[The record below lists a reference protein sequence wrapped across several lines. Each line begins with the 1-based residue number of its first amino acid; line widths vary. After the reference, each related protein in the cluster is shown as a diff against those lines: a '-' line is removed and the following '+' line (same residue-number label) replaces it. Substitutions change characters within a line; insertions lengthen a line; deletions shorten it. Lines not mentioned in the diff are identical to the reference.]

1 MTKRAFIT
9 GIAGQDG
16 AYLSKLLLDK
26 GYQVYGGF
34 RGAVSTD
41 FWRLRE
47 LGIEREVNLVPF
59 ELLEYS
65 NIHRTFE
72 KVRPDEVYNLAA
84 QSFVS
89 TSFDQPILT
98 TNLNAIG
105 ALNVLE
111 ALRTNNPGI
120 RFYQASTSEMFGR
133 TTEPLQSEMT
143 KFHPRS
149 PYGVA
154 KLFGYWITVNYREA
168 YNLHTSN
175 GILFN
180 HDSPLRGAEFVT
192 RKITTALVRISLG
205 LQQQLVLGNTRALRD
220 WGFAGDYVDAMWR
233 MLQQPEGGDYVI
245 ATGQAHSVEDF
256 VNAAAARL
264 EIPLR
269 WRGEGLERE
278 AIDARTGTVT
288 VKVDPQFY
296 RPAEVD
302 TTSGDA
308 TKAQTALQWKAWTS
322 FEELVTMMV
331 DADLRRAKTKLA

>member
-1 MTKRAFIT
+1 MSKRAFIT

-16 AYLSKLLLDK
+16 AYLSKLLLEK
-26 GYQVYGGF
+26 GYHVCGGF

-41 FWRLRE
+41 MWRLRE
-47 LGIEREVNLVPF
+47 LGVEREVELVPF

-65 NIHRTFE
+65 NIHRTLE
-72 KVRPDEVYNLAA
+72 KLRPDEVYNLAA

-89 TSFDQPILT
+89 TSFEQPILT

-105 ALNVLE
+105 VLNVLE
-111 ALRTNNPGI
+111 ALRTTNPAC

-133 TTEPLQSEMT
+133 TSEPLQTEMT

-168 YNLHTSN
+168 YGLHASN

-192 RKITTALVRISLG
+192 RKITASLVRISLG
-205 LQQQLVLGNTRALRD
+205 LQQQLLLGNTRAVRD

-233 MLQQPEGGDYVI
+233 MLQQATGDDYVV
-245 ATGQAHSVEDF
+245 ATGHAHSVEDF
-256 VNAAAARL
+256 VDAAAARL
-264 EIPLR
+264 QIPLR
-269 WRGEGLERE
+269 WRGDGLERE
-278 AIDARTGTVT
+278 ALDARSGAVI
-288 VKVDPQFY
+288 VKVDPRFF
-296 RPAEVD
+296 RPAEID
-302 TTSGDA
+302 ATSGDA
-308 TKAQTALQWKAWTS
+308 AKARRALDWTPTTS
-322 FEELVTMMV
+322 FEQLVTMMV
-331 DADLRRAKTKLA
+331 EADLRRAP